1 MDGNA
6 IKRMDVKEL
15 SGLFTDKHLLM
26 SASCN
31 HQVINFLSK
40 QIVKIEKTV
49 LSKVKLQETYKK
61 LLTVPGIGKILA
73 ITIMLE
79 TGSINRFREV
89 GNYSSYCRCVS
100 SANFSNGKKKGKGN
114 KKNGNRYLAW
124 AYIEAS
130 LFARR
135 YSPEA
140 QRWYQRKIS
149 KSNRIVAAKALSNKL
164 ARACYY
170 IIRDQVPYDEAKIFQ

>member
-1 MDGNA
+1 M
-6 IKRMDVKEL
+6 
-15 SGLFTDKHLLM
+15 
-26 SASCN
+26 
-31 HQVINFLSK
+31 
-40 QIVKIEKTV
+40 
-49 LSKVKLQETYKK
+49 
-61 LLTVPGIGKILA
+61 A

-89 GNYSSYCRCVS
+89 GNYSSYCDVFRLQIFQMVRKRERVTKRMVPVS
-100 SANFSNGKKKGKGN
+100 C
-114 KKNGNRYLAW
+114 L